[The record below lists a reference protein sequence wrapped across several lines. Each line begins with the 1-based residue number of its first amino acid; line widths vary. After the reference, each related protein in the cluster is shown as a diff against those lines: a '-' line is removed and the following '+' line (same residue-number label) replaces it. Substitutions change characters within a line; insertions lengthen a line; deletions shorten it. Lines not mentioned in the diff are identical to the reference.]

1 MESAKVLIKLVELKR
16 CRARAHP
23 NRSGRAEAG
32 NKPIAAPAA
41 PQHYY
46 TNTPLAGTNGG
57 PRARYIWPHDAFLAA
72 LLMRLL
78 LPLLL
83 PRRLLLLL
91 VLLAGPAV
99 TARAQ
104 RPANALRRV
113 LRHDTAGLARVL
125 ARPAAYRLQIRY
137 TRIRR
142 DAAGRPH
149 FRTTGYRL
157 RPRQYFYPASTVKL
171 AAAALALQKLRNLAP
186 AHPGLGPEAA
196 MLTDSA
202 FAGQSRVR
210 RDSSAAGGRP
220 TVGNYVRKALIVSD
234 NDAFNRLYEFVGPAE
249 LNRELARLGLRGSR
263 LLHRLSVG
271 DQEPGSR
278 HTNPVRFFA
287 DTVAT
292 QRLYEQPA
300 GYYAGAWPRLGLRGE
315 AIGVAYLKGDQQVAG
330 PLDFSQ
336 KNAFSLPDQQRLLR
350 TVLFPETVPAAR
362 RLRLAPDDYA
372 RLRAALSELPR
383 ESAHPR
389 YDAAHYPDTYVKF
402 LLGGAGLAA
411 LPPGVRVFN
420 KIGQAYGFL
429 IDNAYVQDEA
439 HGVEFLLSAV
449 LYVNA
454 DGVLN
459 DDKYEYDSIGFP
471 FLRDLGRRVYEAE
484 LRQKLGARR
493 R

>member
-1 MESAKVLIKLVELKR
+1 MAVWQHLTKALLLGGSWLASWHT
-16 CRARAHP
+16 AAAQ
-23 NRSGRAEAG
+23 GRA
-32 NKPIAAPAA
+32 N
-41 PQHYY
+41 
-46 TNTPLAGTNGG
+46 PL
-57 PRARYIWPHDAFLAA
+57 
-72 LLMRLL
+72 
-78 LPLLL
+78 
-83 PRRLLLLL
+83 
-91 VLLAGPAV
+91 
-99 TARAQ
+99 Q
-104 RPANALRRV
+104 QV
-113 LRHDTAGLARVL
+113 LRHDTAGLGRVL
-125 ARPAAYRLQIRY
+125 ARPADYRLQILY

-142 DAAGRPH
+142 DAAGQPH
-149 FRTTGYRL
+149 FRSYHYRL
-157 RPRQYFYPASTVKL
+157 RARTYFYPASTVKL
-171 AAAALALQKLRNLAP
+171 AAAALALQKLRALSLLVSDTSSP
-186 AHPGLGPEAA
+186 RLVTPDSP

-202 FAGQSRVR
+202 FAGQLAVR

-220 TVGNYVRKALIVSD
+220 TVGNYLRKALIVSD

-249 LNRELARLGLRGSR
+249 LNRELARLGLRRSR

-287 DTVAT
+287 DTAAT
-292 QRLYEQPA
+292 QLLYQQPA
-300 GYYAGAWPRLGLRGE
+300 GYYAGPWPRLGLRGE
-315 AIGVAYLKGDQQVAG
+315 AIGRAYRKDDQQVAG

-336 KNAFSLPDQQRLLR
+336 KNAFSLSDQQWLLR
-350 TVLFPETVPAAR
+350 AVLFPETVPAAR
-362 RLRLAPDDYA
+362 RLRLAPADYA

-389 YDAAHYPDTYVKF
+389 YDPGHFPDTYVKF
-402 LLGGAGLAA
+402 LLGGGGLAP
-411 LPPGVRVFN
+411 LPTGVRVFN

-484 LRQKLGARR
+484 LRRKRTAQK
-493 R
+493 

>member
-1 MESAKVLIKLVELKR
+1 M
-16 CRARAHP
+16 
-23 NRSGRAEAG
+23 
-32 NKPIAAPAA
+32 
-41 PQHYY
+41 
-46 TNTPLAGTNGG
+46 
-57 PRARYIWPHDAFLAA
+57 
-72 LLMRLL
+72 
-78 LPLLL
+78 
-83 PRRLLLLL
+83 RRLLLLL
-91 VLLAGPAV
+91 LLLAGSTVAW
-99 TARAQ
+99 AQ
-104 RPANALRRV
+104 GRANALRQV
-113 LRHDTAGLARVL
+113 LRHDTAGLGRVL
-125 ARPAAYRLQIRY
+125 GRPGFYRLQIQY

-149 FRTTGYRL
+149 FRSYGHHL

-171 AAAALALQKLRNLAP
+171 AAAALALQKLRRLSAQY
-186 AHPGLGPEAA
+186 PGLSSDSP

-202 FAGQSRVR
+202 FAGQTRVG
-210 RDSSAAGGRP
+210 RDSSSASGRP

-234 NDAFNRLYEFVGPAE
+234 NDAFNRLYELVGPEE
-249 LNRELARLGLRGSR
+249 LNHELARLGLRRSR

-278 HTNPVRFFA
+278 HTNPSRFFA
-287 DTVAT
+287 DTAAM
-292 QRLYEQPA
+292 QLRYQQPA
-300 GYYAGAWPRLGLRGE
+300 GYYAGAWPRPGLRGE
-315 AIGVAYLKGDQQVAG
+315 AIGEAYRQGSQQVAG

-350 TVLFPETVPAAR
+350 LVLFPETVPVAR

-383 ESAHPR
+383 ESVHPR
-389 YDAAHYPDTYVKF
+389 YDLAHYPDTYAKF

-459 DDKYEYDSIGFP
+459 DDAYEYDRIGFP

-484 LRQKLGARR
+484 LRRQAGARPLGR

>member
-1 MESAKVLIKLVELKR
+1 MRLGSRPPYLRRMFRWLPLILLLALALL
-16 CRARAHP
+16 AR
-23 NRSGRAEAG
+23 
-32 NKPIAAPAA
+32 
-41 PQHYY
+41 
-46 TNTPLAGTNGG
+46 
-57 PRARYIWPHDAFLAA
+57 LAA
-72 LLMRLL
+72 
-78 LPLLL
+78 
-83 PRRLLLLL
+83 
-91 VLLAGPAV
+91 AQHPASGLRQV
-99 TARAQ
+99 
-104 RPANALRRV
+104 LRR
-113 LRHDTAGLARVL
+113 DTAGLARVL
-125 ARPAAYRLQIRY
+125 ARPKAYHLQILY

-149 FRTTGYRL
+149 FRRFRYHV
-157 RPRQYFYPASTVKL
+157 RPRRYFYPASTVKL
-171 AAAALALQKLRNLAP
+171 AAAALALQKLRRLSTLV
-186 AHPGLGPEAA
+186 PGFGPDSP

-202 FAGQSRVR
+202 FAGQTVVR
-210 RDSSAAGGRP
+210 RDSSAASGRP
-220 TVGNYVRKALIVSD
+220 TVGNYLRKALIVSD
-234 NDAFNRLYEFVGPAE
+234 NDAFNRLYEFVGPEE
-249 LNRELARLGLRGSR
+249 LNRELARLGLRRSR

-287 DTVAT
+287 DTAAT
-292 QRLYEQPA
+292 QLLYTQPA
-300 GYYAGAWPRLGLRGE
+300 GSYAGPWPRLGLRGE
-315 AIGVAYLKGDQQVAG
+315 GVGQAYLKGNQQVAG
-330 PLDFSQ
+330 PMDFRQ

-350 TVLFPETVPAAR
+350 AILFPETVPAAH
-362 RLRLAPDDYA
+362 RLRLGPDDYA

-389 YDAAHYPDTYVKF
+389 YDAAHFPDTYAKF
-402 LLGGAGLAA
+402 LLGGAGLVP

-429 IDNAYVQDEA
+429 IDNAYVEDAA

-484 LRQKLGARR
+484 LRRARTR
-493 R
+493 

>member
-1 MESAKVLIKLVELKR
+1 
-16 CRARAHP
+16 
-23 NRSGRAEAG
+23 
-32 NKPIAAPAA
+32 
-41 PQHYY
+41 
-46 TNTPLAGTNGG
+46 
-57 PRARYIWPHDAFLAA
+57 
-72 LLMRLL
+72 MRQF
-78 LPLLL
+78 
-83 PRRLLLLL
+83 LLLL
-91 VLLAGPAV
+91 LLAGPAA
-99 TARAQ
+99 ARAQ
-104 RPANALRRV
+104 GRANVLRQV
-113 LRHDTAGLARVL
+113 LRHDTAGLGRVL
-125 ARPAAYRLQIRY
+125 ARPAQYHLQILY

-142 DAAGRPH
+142 DAAGQPH
-149 FRTTGYRL
+149 FRSYGYRV
-157 RPRQYFYPASTVKL
+157 RPRAYFYPASTVKL
-171 AAAALALQKLRNLAP
+171 AAAALALQKLRALGAQ
-186 AHPGLGPEAA
+186 HPSLGPDSP

-202 FAGQSRVR
+202 FAGQTQVR
-210 RDSSAAGGRP
+210 RDSSAGGGRP

-234 NDAFNRLYEFVGPAE
+234 NDAFNRLYEFVGPEE

-278 HTNPVRFFA
+278 HTNPVRFLA
-287 DTVAT
+287 DTAAT
-292 QRLYEQPA
+292 QLRYQQPA
-300 GYYAGAWPRLGLRGE
+300 GYYAGSWPQLGLHGE
-315 AIGVAYLKGDQQVAG
+315 AIGQAYLKGDQKIAG

-336 KNAFSLPDQQRLLR
+336 KNAFSLPDQQQLLR
-350 TVLFPETVPAAR
+350 TILFPETVPPAR
-362 RLRLAPDDYA
+362 RLHLAPDDYT

-389 YDAAHYPDTYVKF
+389 YDVAHYPDTYVKF
-402 LLGGAGLAA
+402 LLGGAGLAP

-484 LRQKLGARR
+484 LRRKTEPPK
-493 R
+493 